1 LQIGQAGTLLLLK
14 LSRTQQLQSSEV
26 HTHTFVSAVTISS
39 GGFLPNAIS
48 SRSYFLVVAV
58 IAFIV
63 AFRISLASRAFLGS
77 CSFRDELNQVGKY
90 NPDKSKSRNLLLIVK
105 ATKCTKKAFI
115 IVRLIKKF
123 IYYKKPANKLFII
136 NE

>member
-1 LQIGQAGTLLLLK
+1 LLLLK

-48 SRSYFLVVAV
+48 SRSYKFSNGRFPFAGFHL
-58 IAFIV
+58 
-63 AFRISLASRAFLGS
+63 
-77 CSFRDELNQVGKY
+77 
-90 NPDKSKSRNLLLIVK
+90 K
-105 ATKCTKKAFI
+105 AAKMRKDLI

-123 IYYKKPANKLFII
+123 IYYKKLAN
-136 NE
+136 